1 MKKKLIRISLFLFVL
16 ANVIAF
22 NHAYRMT
29 HFSATEKERTK
40 KIEALS
46 TFDKIKTVLLGVSI
60 PRPIDTIFPKQIF
73 ETVYF
78 ESDLKLE
85 SWLIQNSHPKG
96 VVLMFHGF
104 ASSKSGLLRYA
115 EEFYKAGYTTLLTD
129 LRGNGGSEGHQCTIG
144 FKESKD
150 VKASIEYVQKR
161 FPNQK
166 IILFGSSM
174 GAASIMKA
182 VESYDVVA
190 DRIILECPFGSM
202 RKTTKARF
210 NSMGIPSFPFT
221 DMLLFYG
228 GLQNGFNA
236 WQHKPE
242 EYAKKISTSTLL
254 LYGARDPRVSRSET
268 DLIFKNLQGPKT
280 LGIMENSG
288 HEIYLN
294 DDASTWKQYVFD
306 FLEN

>member
-1 MKKKLIRISLFLFVL
+1 MKKKLFRLFFILIIL

-22 NHAYRMT
+22 NHAYRLT
-29 HFSATEKERTK
+29 HFSSTQQNRTE

-46 TFDKIKTVLLGVSI
+46 YFDKLKTVLLGVKI
-60 PRPIDTIFPKQIF
+60 PRPTDTTFPKQTF

-78 ESDLKLE
+78 KSDLKLE
-85 SWLIQNSHPKG
+85 GWLIENPQPKG
-96 VVLMFHGF
+96 VVLMFHGY
-104 ASSKSGLLRYA
+104 ASSKSGLLPYA

-144 FKESKD
+144 FKEAKD
-150 VKASIEYVQKR
+150 VKASIDFAKKR

-166 IILFGSSM
+166 IILFGTSM

-182 VESYDVVA
+182 VA
-190 DRIILECPFGSM
+190 AHGAQAHKIILECPFESM
-202 RKTTKARF
+202 RQTTKGRF
-210 NSMGIPSFPFT
+210 DAMGIPSFPFT

-228 GLQNGFNA
+228 SLQNGFNA
-236 WQHKPE
+236 WQHSPST
-242 EYAKKISTSTLL
+242 YASEIELPTLL
-254 LYGARDPRVSRSET
+254 LYGAKDARVSRSET
-268 DLIFKNLQGPKT
+268 DRIFEHLSGEKT

-294 DDASTWKQYVFD
+294 NDQLAWKKYVFE
-306 FLEN
+306 FLTE